1 MEKIRVLL
9 ADDHTMIAKLIK
21 HMLENTDE
29 IEVVAIVGSG
39 EEALEAAEK
48 RKIDVAMLDID
59 MPPLDGIQTMQTFG
73 KLHKDIRCIIL
84 SHHSEPWVIQKA
96 LESGAWGYL
105 TKNAE
110 ADEVRD
116 AVFTVHNGKRFFC
129 KTSLEMLAKNII
141 KLPGQASAEEL
152 LGKLSKREREVLKEI
167 AGGLTNVQISEKLF
181 ISPRTVEIHRKNIM
195 DKLGAKNTVSLIRI
209 IIEANLLDKV

>member
-1 MEKIRVLL
+1 MIRVLI

-21 HMLENTDE
+21 HMLENSKE

-39 EEALEAAEK
+39 DEVLETAEK
-48 RKIDVAMLDID
+48 RKIDVMLLDID
-59 MPPLDGIQTMQTFG
+59 MPALDGIQTMINIG
-73 KLHKDIRCIIL
+73 KKHKDIKCIIL

-96 LESGAWGYL
+96 LESGAAGYL

-116 AVFTVHNGKRFFC
+116 AILTVYKGGKYFC
-129 KTSLEMLAKNII
+129 KTTLGMIAKNIT
-141 KLPGQASAEEL
+141 KKPGQASADEL
-152 LGKLSKREREVLKEI
+152 LAKLSPRERDVLREL
-167 AGGLTNVQISEKLF
+167 AEGLTNQQISEKLF

-195 DKLGAKNTVSLIRI
+195 DKLGAQNIVSLIRI
-209 IIEANLLDKV
+209 IIESNLIDKV